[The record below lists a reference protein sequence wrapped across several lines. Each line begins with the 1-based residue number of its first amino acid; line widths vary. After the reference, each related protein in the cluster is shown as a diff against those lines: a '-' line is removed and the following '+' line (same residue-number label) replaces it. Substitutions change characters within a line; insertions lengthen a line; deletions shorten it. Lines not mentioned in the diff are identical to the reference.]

1 MWSAGT
7 LKGVGSFDTVHVKMQ
22 VFMVLFSERNT
33 LPTWIPAARCTG
45 KVSFIS
51 GNGGHV
57 LTSP

>member
-33 LPTWIPAARCTG
+33 LPTWIPAARCAR
-45 KVSFIS
+45 KVRSYPEMA
-51 GNGGHV
+51 V
-57 LTSP
+57 MC